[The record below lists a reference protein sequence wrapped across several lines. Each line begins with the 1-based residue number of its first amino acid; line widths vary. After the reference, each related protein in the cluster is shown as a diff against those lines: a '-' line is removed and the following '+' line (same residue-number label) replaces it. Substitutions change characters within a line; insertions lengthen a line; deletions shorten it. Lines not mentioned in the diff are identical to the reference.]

1 MWQSVNQPGSIS
13 ARIVAQVEQLITDE
27 ALRPGDRL
35 PAERR
40 MAKLLGASRPP
51 LREALKVLQAQ
62 GRLVIK
68 HGQGVFVA
76 QPRSEQALRSALGN
90 AEISINELF
99 AMREVL
105 EVPAA
110 GWAAEQ
116 VRPAGLAELARML
129 DELDASFEGDPDDF
143 ARLAKLDAGFHLQI
157 ADIANNR
164 FLQQTSHVLYD
175 LLMSGMRTTLL
186 IPGRREKSRVQ
197 HQRILAALEDRDA
210 AGAKRAVRTHIRSA
224 HQAALRRIAKER
236 QTADGAVHA
245 P

>member
-1 MWQSVNQPGSIS
+1 MWQSVNQQGSIS

-27 ALRPGDRL
+27 ALKPGDRL

-40 MAKLLGASRPP
+40 MAKLLGTSRPP
-51 LREALKVLQAQ
+51 LREAVKVLQAQ
-62 GRLVIK
+62 GRLVVK

-76 QPRSEQALRSALGN
+76 QPRSEQALRQALGN

-116 VRPAGLAELARML
+116 VRPADLTELARIL
-129 DELDASFEGDPDDF
+129 DELDASFDSDPNDF
-143 ARLAKLDAGFHLQI
+143 ARLAKLDAGFHLKI
-157 ADIANNR
+157 AGVANNR

-175 LLMSGMRTTLL
+175 VLMSGMRTTLL

-197 HQRILAALEDRDA
+197 HERILAALEERDA
-210 AGAKRAVRTHIRSA
+210 VGARRAVRTHIRSA

-236 QTADGAVHA
+236 HTDGTVHA